1 MNKRRL
7 FWGGLLVLFSVLFF
21 VALSAGF
28 VDTLFDYR
36 TFSGINGSAK
46 FGVSTTNPVGIFGL
60 VVSYWGYHIFGNYF
74 VYLIDLLLLL
84 FGLVLFFPKRGN
96 FLLTK
101 VFSFFVFSLF
111 FYFFLIQLDFFSTPV
126 GTVADSYL
134 VFFAHIFGKTGSAIV
149 TFFLFFFFLIVFV
162 ELRKI
167 CDFLGFTGKVAR
179 KVYKGS
185 ESAYKEVKNISWK
198 DGVIFRFYE
207 KRLKPLLEK
216 KISFSP
222 KKKQVEEAEE
232 VDDNPFQLP
241 EESKKTKK
249 KQKS

>member
-111 FYFFLIQLDFFSTPV
+111 FYFLLAT
-126 GTVADSYL
+126 
-134 VFFAHIFGKTGSAIV
+134 
-149 TFFLFFFFLIVFV
+149 
-162 ELRKI
+162 E
-167 CDFLGFTGKVAR
+167 
-179 KVYKGS
+179 KG
-185 ESAYKEVKNISWK
+185 Y
-198 DGVIFRFYE
+198 RP
-207 KRLKPLLEK
+207 PLLPLRPVFSSEK
-216 KISFSP
+216 KRFSSP
-222 KKKQVEEAEE
+222 KAASV
-232 VDDNPFQLP
+232 
-241 EESKKTKK
+241 SSH
-249 KQKS
+249 KSEKSRHLSS